1 MFHQILGNLFE
12 RKNIQHFVICLS
24 VVEPVILPLEDTVVE
39 VGHSQPL
46 VRLTAVADDNVVA
59 QVAEQKLGLIQTR
72 QFLTFGLMIQLFRE
86 LRLDRH

>member
-12 RKNIQHFVICLS
+12 RKNIQHFVICHS
-24 VVEPVILPLEDTVVE
+24 VVELVILPLEDTVVE